1 VLISSTPAIAFE
13 HVTKRF
19 KAAAHPAVD
28 DVSLEVPHGNL
39 VVLLGPSGC
48 GKTTLLKMVNR
59 LHERDSGRI
68 LLGGRDVRSFEIND
82 LRRGIGYAIQS
93 VGLFPHMTVAR
104 NIATV
109 PEILRWPTGRIE
121 QRVDSLLEL
130 VGLPPTEYRSRYP
143 EQLSGGQQQRV
154 GIARAMAADPDVLL
168 MDEPFAAVDS
178 ITRRRLQDALLSIQ
192 RRVRKAILFVT
203 HDVDEA
209 IRLGDGIAVMRE
221 GKVVQYDTP
230 LNILSNPADD
240 FVASLLGAGDVLRRL
255 SLLSVRSVMHPA
267 PTISPDREG
276 SVLAPDASLREA
288 LSLLLSAGDE
298 QLLVR
303 GASGAIEGIIDLAA
317 IKGAV
322 SVRNG

>member
-1 VLISSTPAIAFE
+1 MTSAPAIAFE

-19 KAAAHPAVD
+19 PAATHPAVD
-28 DVSLEVPHGNL
+28 DVSLEVPQGAF

-59 LHERDSGRI
+59 LYEHDSGRI
-68 LLGGRDVRSFEIND
+68 LVGGKDVRSFEINE

-109 PEILRWPTGRIE
+109 PEILGWSKDLIE
-121 QRVDSLLEL
+121 HRVDSLLEL
-130 VGLPPTEYRSRYP
+130 VGLPPTEYGSRYP

-154 GIARAMAADPDVLL
+154 GIARALAADPAVLL

-178 ITRRRLQDALLSIQ
+178 ITRRRLQDEMLGIQ
-192 RRVRKAILFVT
+192 RRVRKAVLFVT

-209 IRLGDGIAVMRE
+209 LRVGDRIAVMRD
-221 GKVVQYDTP
+221 GKVLQYDTP
-230 LNILSNPADD
+230 LTILSSPADD

-255 SLLSVRSVMHPA
+255 SLLSVWSVMRLA
-267 PTISPDREG
+267 PDNSPPLEG
-276 SVLAPDASLREA
+276 SVLEPDASLREA
-288 LSLLLSAGDE
+288 LGLLLSTRQERLG
-298 QLLVR
+298 VR
-303 GASGAIEGIIDLAA
+303 GPAGAIEGTIDLDA

-322 SVRNG
+322 NTGNG